1 MDSESQG
8 TRQAPPTH
16 LRLLATTF
24 VIGATSFG
32 GGLLAYVRQVF
43 VVTKGWVDEEAFIEA
58 MEIAEVMPGPNIIN
72 LVVLLSD
79 DLLGVSGVLLALLGM
94 VTPAIAANCLLA
106 AVAVHFTHI
115 PLVAALLAG
124 FGASAVGL
132 TAGNVVSM
140 GRIHLRSVLP
150 VAIAVLTAGS
160 ILVAHL
166 NLLAAVLLF
175 GVPYVVYVR
184 FRPSGGE

>member
-43 VVTKGWVDEEAFIEA
+43 VITKGWVDEEEFIES

-79 DLLGVSGVLLALLGM
+79 DLLGVTGVILALLGM
-94 VTPAIAANCLLA
+94 VTPAIVANCLLA
-106 AVAVHFTHI
+106 AFAIHFTHV
-115 PLVAALLAG
+115 PVVVALLAG

-132 TAGNVVSM
+132 TAGNALTM
-140 GRIHLRSVLP
+140 GRIHLRSLLP
-150 VAIAVLTAGS
+150 AAIAVLTTAS
-160 ILVAHL
+160 ILLGHL

-175 GVPYVVYVR
+175 GVPYVIYLR
-184 FRPSGGE
+184 YRPSGGE

>member
-1 MDSESQG
+1 MDSDSQG
-8 TRQAPPTH
+8 TRQVPPTH

-79 DLLGVSGVLLALLGM
+79 RLLGVSGVLLALLGM
-94 VTPAIAANCLLA
+94 VTPAIVANCLLA
-106 AVAVHFTHI
+106 AFAIHFTHV
-115 PLVAALLAG
+115 PLVAAVLIG

-150 VAIAVLTAGS
+150 VAIAVLTVGS

-166 NLLAAVLLF
+166 NLLAALLLF

>member
-58 MEIAEVMPGPNIIN
+58 LEVAEVMPGLNIIN

-79 DLLGVSGVLLALLGM
+79 DLLGVTGVILALLGM
-94 VTPAIAANCLLA
+94 VTPAIVANCLLA
-106 AVAVHFTHI
+106 AFAIHFTHV
-115 PLVAALLAG
+115 PVVVALLAG

-132 TAGNVVSM
+132 TAGNALTM
-140 GRIHLRSVLP
+140 GRIHLRSLLP
-150 VAIAVLTAGS
+150 AAIAVLTTAS
-160 ILVAHL
+160 ILLGHL

-175 GVPYVVYVR
+175 GVPYVIYLR
-184 FRPSGGE
+184 YRPSGGE